1 MLSEGGRGLL
11 LPVRGRRTPGC
22 RAGHRRAALTRERAR
37 SPAVAG
43 RRTGTICTS
52 FPGHRPQGRSVNPAA
67 DSSDA
72 FPPGAVGVP
81 PGSRLLR
88 RPVRRTRP
96 SIRTR
101 RRRSLARTGVVGTV
115 VQVNGRAVGTA
126 SAASAPRIR
135 NRPGGSAEE
144 AMAAQ
149 PLGQPLDEGGEHGP
163 VGPVH
168 AWSWVGAT
176 EHRDLMSQH
185 EELDV
190 LGGGRAAHQQDQSEH
205 LLEDQV

>member
-1 MLSEGGRGLL
+1 MHE
-11 LPVRGRRTPGC
+11 
-22 RAGHRRAALTRERAR
+22 
-37 SPAVAG
+37 
-43 RRTGTICTS
+43 
-52 FPGHRPQGRSVNPAA
+52 FPGHRPQGCSVNPAA

-190 LGGGRAAHQQDQSEH
+190 LGRRSKRKQDQSQH
-205 LLEDQV
+205 LPEDQVQRSQRHGGDHAAARCARHTSRRTAKQPAAQLAGARGTLVPPRRSWLRR

>member
-1 MLSEGGRGLL
+1 
-11 LPVRGRRTPGC
+11 
-22 RAGHRRAALTRERAR
+22 
-37 SPAVAG
+37 
-43 RRTGTICTS
+43 
-52 FPGHRPQGRSVNPAA
+52 
-67 DSSDA
+67 
-72 FPPGAVGVP
+72 
-81 PGSRLLR
+81 
-88 RPVRRTRP
+88 
-96 SIRTR
+96 
-101 RRRSLARTGVVGTV
+101 VVGTV

-190 LGGGRAAHQQDQSEH
+190 LGRRSKRKQDQRSRPSTAAS
-205 LLEDQV
+205 Q